1 MHRNSA
7 TVFCLM
13 IAVFFFSSLWTGNV
27 AEEAGSDHHEHPGLT
42 DASAASEH
50 HKHGDSDDHHS
61 GPNGG
66 CHHHVLH
73 CGCSHAQ
80 PMALF
85 AASGVA
91 AQTTTD
97 FISTPP
103 LISQV
108 NLDLKNI
115 FHIPIA

>member
-1 MHRNSA
+1 
-7 TVFCLM
+7 
-13 IAVFFFSSLWTGNV
+13 
-27 AEEAGSDHHEHPGLT
+27 
-42 DASAASEH
+42 
-50 HKHGDSDDHHS
+50 
-61 GPNGG
+61 
-66 CHHHVLH
+66 
-73 CGCSHAQ
+73 
-80 PMALF
+80 MALF